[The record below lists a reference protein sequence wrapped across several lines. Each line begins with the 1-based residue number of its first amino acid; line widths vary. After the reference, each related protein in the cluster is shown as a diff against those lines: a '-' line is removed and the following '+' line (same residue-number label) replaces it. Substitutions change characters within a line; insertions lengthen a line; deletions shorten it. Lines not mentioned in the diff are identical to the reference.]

1 MNYNDKIIEH
11 DVRIGAVEDDIK
23 EIKES
28 IKEINTK
35 LNGYLDKK
43 IETKVKSML
52 GGWFLKL
59 FLSIVGSG
67 SFFSFVVWLIARY
80 AGGN

>member
-1 MNYNDKIIEH
+1 MNYHDKIIEH

-67 SFFSFVVWLIARY
+67 SFFSLVVWLIARY